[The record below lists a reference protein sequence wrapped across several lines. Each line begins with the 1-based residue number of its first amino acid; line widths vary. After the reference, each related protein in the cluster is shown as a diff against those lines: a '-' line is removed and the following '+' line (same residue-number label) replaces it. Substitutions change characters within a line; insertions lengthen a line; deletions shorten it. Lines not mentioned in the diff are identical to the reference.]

1 MTHFDLRSVTILQYS
16 IIRGFYALVNI
27 VSFQTHNLGTVS
39 RARHKER
46 QEADLKMQREARAE
60 QNSLS
65 FIMRI
70 QHHQHQHS
78 ISTHPNT
85 NQKAIDTKKRSY
97 CCTLAFF
104 DPYSLCE
111 RLYSI

>member
-65 FIMRI
+65 FIYNTCEYNI
-70 QHHQHQHS
+70 TN
-78 ISTHPNT
+78 ISTVSAHT
-85 NQKAIDTKKRSY
+85 LIQIKKQ
-97 CCTLAFF
+97 
-104 DPYSLCE
+104 
-111 RLYSI
+111 